1 MSKEIRLLPTK
12 SRSKK
17 IDPLQGVLDL
27 RVDRETEI
35 QGIGMGVLS
44 DGTPFLTQRGLAHLC
59 GVRNAHIGGI
69 SVEWNEIPQ
78 KPRISRIRD
87 SLPSRGVNSEVP
99 YIQVKD
105 GARTIYAYPD
115 SICLAIL
122 EYYAFDA
129 GSNCRDEARNNFR
142 MAKLYKISST
152 PKWVTAQIPQFRQAG
167 SNSTTA

>member
-87 SLPSRGVNSEVP
+87 SLSSRGVTS
-99 YIQVKD
+99 KALL
-105 GARTIYAYPD
+105 G
-115 SICLAIL
+115 
-122 EYYAFDA
+122 
-129 GSNCRDEARNNFR
+129 DEPFMQEFADPSLIGQTLH
-142 MAKLYKISST
+142 KPGWT
-152 PKWVTAQIPQFRQAG
+152 PGWVVLCFPHR
-167 SNSTTA
+167 S